1 MGGVTEQVTV
11 LVLMMAAGFI
21 AAKAHVITREGRGV
35 LTDLVLYV
43 TSPLLVISSFQLEYS
58 PKLLGDM
65 GVVAAFAALSMAAFY
80 GLGRAMWPRRDD
92 GKRRVLW
99 QATLFSNCGFMGYPV
114 LFSLFGDAGV
124 VYGSVYVLVFTVFT
138 WTLGVYIYAGKS
150 GTLRQI
156 LLQPGLIAVFI
167 GIVFFVTGIRF
178 SAISQ
183 SLSDA
188 GPFSALLAFLL
199 SGTDKLFSGIGSLT
213 TPLAMMIVGALVAEG
228 DIRHAFKEW
237 TVFAAA
243 AVRLLLL
250 PALSLGALWLL
261 WRAGLGLPGLASPVM
276 LSCVLLTAMPVA
288 ANVAIFA
295 SLYGVE
301 PQYAARTVLVS
312 TLLSVATVPG
322 WIFVLHYF
330 IGI

>member
-1 MGGVTEQVTV
+1 MGGVTEQVLV

-21 AAKAHVITREGRGV
+21 AAKARVVTREGRGV

-43 TSPLLVISSFQLEYS
+43 TSPLLVIHSFQLEYS
-58 PKLLGDM
+58 PQLLGDL
-65 GVVAAFAALSMAAFY
+65 GLVAVFAALSMAAFY
-80 GLGRAMWPRRDD
+80 ALGSVMWPRGDG
-92 GKRRVLW
+92 GKRRVLR

-114 LFSLFGDAGV
+114 LYSLFGDTGV

-150 GTLRQI
+150 GSLKQI
-156 LLQPGLIAVFI
+156 LMQPGLIAVAV
-167 GIVFFVTGIRF
+167 GIP
-178 SAISQ
+178 
-183 SLSDA
+183 L
-188 GPFSALLAFLL
+188 FLL
-199 SGTDKLFSGIGSLT
+199 RIRLPSWAGAAVSGIGSLT

-237 TVFAAA
+237 TVFAAS
-243 AVRLLLL
+243 AVRLVLL
-250 PALSLGALWLL
+250 PAVSLGALWLL
-261 WRAGLGLPGLASPVM
+261 WRAGIGMPGLASPVI

-295 SLYGVE
+295 SMYNVE

-312 TLLSVATVPG
+312 TLLSVFAVPG

-330 IGI
+330 IGVN